1 MTTRTATST
10 TDRRASGVP
19 AGYLPDFCN
28 IRVVFII
35 VVSAELLAFILALG
49 AGGGSAERWHALSL
63 LSLFIQWIA
72 LSCTAL
78 LCFGRRWLD
87 RLGPARA
94 GVGAWL
100 LVLGA
105 TVLLSE
111 TVFLLGRG
119 SDFAHLL
126 PAHRHAEFLL
136 RNLAVAAIFG
146 AVVLRYFYVQGR
158 TRQTI
163 EAESRARFQA
173 LQARIRPH
181 FMFNS
186 MNTIASLTR
195 SDPALAEEV
204 VEDLAELFRS
214 SLSDAQRAGTLA
226 GELELVRRYLRI
238 EGLRLGTRLKVEEQL
253 GDLPMDARVPVLLLQ
268 PLVENAV
275 YHGIEPLPEGGVV
288 RIEGAQ
294 RDGLITLTVTNPLP
308 PPRNGP
314 YPVSATAGPNRRTG
328 HHMAIDNIRER
339 LRLNYGR
346 RGRLE
351 ATSGDGVFIAR
362 IEIPYLTEVE
372 DR

>member
-1 MTTRTATST
+1 MTTRSLTSNV
-10 TDRRASGVP
+10 DRRGP
-19 AGYLPDFCN
+19 ALGYLPDFCN
-28 IRVVFII
+28 IRVVFIV
-35 VVSAELLAFILALG
+35 VVSAELLAFVLALG
-49 AGGGSAERWHALSL
+49 VGGGTAERWHALSL

-78 LCFGRRWLD
+78 LCVGRRWLD
-87 RLGPARA
+87 RLGPAGA
-94 GVGAWL
+94 GAGAWL
-100 LVLGA
+100 LVIA
-105 TVLLSE
+105 VTALLSE
-111 TVFLLGRG
+111 LVFMLGRG
-119 SDFAHLL
+119 TDFAQLM
-126 PAHRHAEFLL
+126 PAYRHGEFLL
-136 RNLAVAAIFG
+136 RNLAIAAIFS
-146 AVVLRYFYVQGR
+146 AVILRYFYVQGW

-204 VEDLAELFRS
+204 VEDLAELFRA
-214 SLSDAQRAGTLA
+214 SLSDDRHSGTLA

-238 EGLRLGTRLKVEEQL
+238 EGLRLGVRLRVDERL
-253 GDLPMDARVPVLLLQ
+253 DGLARDARVPALLLQ
-268 PLVENAV
+268 PLIENAV

-294 RDGLITLTVTNPLP
+294 ADGLIVLTVTNPLP
-308 PPRNGP
+308 PPRTLPG
-314 YPVSATAGPNRRTG
+314 YGLNRRTG

-346 RGRLE
+346 RARLE
-351 ATSGDGVFIAR
+351 VTTGDGVFTAR
-362 IEIPYLTEVE
+362 LEIPYLTERVG
-372 DR
+372 R